1 MVRNLAYIL
10 SAVAIAAAFGANETS
25 AVSSA
30 LAAHRAAG
38 LRQVAERPAS
48 VSSPGQIEDI
58 AKNIT
63 VLIQGVKP
71 GSGVIIGRDRN
82 TYYVLTAKHVVRR
95 HSEYDIF
102 TPEGQKY
109 RIKTEDYPKRVK
121 LLPGVD
127 LAVVEFESDR
137 DYQVATLA
145 DYDTASKEQFVF
157 VYGWPISYAAIPE
170 RAASFQHGTLMQKEI
185 APLFLRS
192 DFSSRGYELVY
203 TNMTHKGMSGGP
215 VLDAGGRL
223 IGIHGMAEAY
233 IAPLP
238 ARNGNGVSLVQ
249 PQEIFLGYSFGMPIQ
264 KFLQHPSVSSMLPKA
279 NVERSAALGVRE
291 QGIRVM
297 ALDLL
302 RNGEFLPAE
311 SGTDSSGP
319 ELLVD
324 RANRMLRFFNL
335 PKAIEGFESALQAD
349 ENFYRAWY
357 GKGIV
362 LTYWK
367 KYDEAIAAFERALE
381 INPEFEQARELIAN
395 IRQSIN

>member
-1 MVRNLAYIL
+1 MVGKLAYIL
-10 SAVAIAAAFGANETS
+10 SAVAIGAAAIGTPETS
-25 AVSSA
+25 AASVA
-30 LAAHRAAG
+30 TRQAAG
-38 LRQVAERPAS
+38 LRVVAESSAS
-48 VSSPGQIEDI
+48 VSSPAQVKDI

-102 TPEGQKY
+102 TTEGQKY
-109 RIKTEDYPKRVK
+109 RIKTEDYPERVK

-127 LAVVEFESDR
+127 LAVVEFESEI

-145 DYDTASKEQFVF
+145 DYDAASKEQFVF
-157 VYGWPISYAAIPE
+157 VYGWPISYAAIAE
-170 RAASFQHGTLMQKEI
+170 RAASFQHGTLMQKQI

-192 DFSSRGYELVY
+192 DFSTRGYELVY
-203 TNMTHKGMSGGP
+203 TNMTRKGMSGGP

-223 IGIHGMAEAY
+223 IGIHGIAEAY
-233 IAPLP
+233 TDREP
-238 ARNGNGVSLVQ
+238 AGNGNGVSLVQ

-279 NVERSAALGVRE
+279 NVERSSALEVRE
-291 QGIRVM
+291 RAIRVM

-302 RNGEFLPAE
+302 RNGEFLPVE
-311 SGTDSSGP
+311 SGVEGSGP
-319 ELLVD
+319 ELLTN
-324 RANRMLRFFNL
+324 RANRMLRFLNL